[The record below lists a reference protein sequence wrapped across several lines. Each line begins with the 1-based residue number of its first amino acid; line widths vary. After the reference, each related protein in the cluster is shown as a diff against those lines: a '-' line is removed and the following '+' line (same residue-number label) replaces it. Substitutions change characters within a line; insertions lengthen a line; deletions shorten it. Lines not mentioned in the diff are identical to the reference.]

1 MNSPSLSLQE
11 LIQLCKE
18 RNYTEEAL
26 GIKDQP
32 GFIEERLRKGY
43 AIMVLR
49 SSYAKTP
56 KNFTM
61 TFPRTA
67 YNQKDNMQ
75 LKFNLD
81 YDPAN
86 DTILLK
92 GVTAYLNPTDI
103 EGKWRSEQKKI
114 FLFGK
119 SQDLPDSKDLY
130 RKLTEHRILEA
141 RELYNKISNPSIVY
155 NSLHV
160 WQRKFS

>member
-11 LIQLCKE
+11 LIELCKE

-26 GIKDQP
+26 GIKNHP
-32 GFIEERLRKGY
+32 GFIEERLRKGH

-61 TFPRTA
+61 AFPTTA
-67 YNQKDNMQ
+67 YNQKDNIQ
-75 LKFNLD
+75 LKFNVD

-86 DTILLK
+86 DTIRLR

-103 EGKWRSEQKKI
+103 EGKWRSEEKKI

-119 SQDLPDSKDLY
+119 SQDLPDSNELY
-130 RKLTEHRILEA
+130 RKLTEHRIIEA
-141 RELYNKISNPSIVY
+141 RQLYNKISYPSTVQ
-155 NSLHV
+155 NSLQV
-160 WQRKFS
+160 